1 MEPWYKTVTP
11 RREVREGRSF
21 NPDEFAI
28 ALEQVVAGTAPEDY
42 RDASKFMDRTVL
54 TRALREHSGMVL
66 RRLSGRTENSAP
78 VLTLITQFGG
88 GKTHTLTTL
97 FHLAR
102 NRDQI
107 CNREDVRE
115 LLRNAGL
122 SSLPEPRVAV
132 FVGNAWDPQ
141 PGRETPWIDI
151 ARQLAGDAGVS
162 ALGSAAATTPPGT
175 ESLARL
181 FGAAGGCVLVLFDE
195 VLNFVNRHRG
205 MADAFHAFTQNLT
218 VSMTGTECGVAV
230 ISLPRSQVE
239 MTDYDMAWQEKI
251 VKITKRVA
259 KDLIVNDEAEISEV
273 IRRRLFEDL
282 GPERTRKKIA
292 RAYADWCYERRAQLP
307 PEWTAVDT
315 AATEAKAKEYLTSR
329 FEACYPFHPATIS
342 VFQRKWQAL
351 RQYQQTRGTL
361 AMLAQWISIVSP
373 EHYRQARREPLI
385 TLGSAPL
392 HDPHFRAAILGQLG
406 EPRLVGAI
414 DADIAGE
421 QGHARALDTL
431 AGASGELSSIHLR
444 TATTVL
450 FESSG
455 GMADKAAHLPELRF
469 ALGGPGLDTTS
480 IDTATI
486 ALNEKC
492 FFLRRVGSDGYR
504 FGHQPTLK
512 KVVSDRRA
520 SLDDTEIADA
530 TEDAVKKEFE
540 HGANV
545 PLVFFPDDSSGVAD
559 SPKLAVAVLDPTD
572 VWEKGAIRERI
583 ASWAKDRGSS
593 GRLYP
598 AAIIW
603 CAKKPGRELREKVEQ
618 MLAWKRVQHE
628 ERTGSLGADFS
639 SEDRASI
646 QSSVTTSEGDVRD
659 EVWASYRYVA
669 YFDSASSDGLGVIDL
684 GAGHASSGETLCGR
698 VIAALKSQALLN
710 EQVGAGYIERSWPQP
725 FRENGAW
732 PLASLRKC
740 FLDGSLTRLIDPDEV
755 LRRKI
760 PEFVQAGDFGLASGR
775 RADGTYSRVWFRE
788 PVGSAE
794 VCFEPDVFLL
804 TKAAA
809 AVATDRAEVPEG
821 KESRGERPNDE
832 LVLQPPPSGATAQS
846 PVAETD
852 QPAVTTEAGPR
863 KAITVRGSIPPEVWN
878 RLGTKL
884 IPKLRTACND
894 LSVTIQFSGTS
905 SSDTATLTAEL
916 RQALTDLGLTS
927 VNVSTAVSTDDEP
940 I

>member
-1 MEPWYKTVTP
+1 
-11 RREVREGRSF
+11 
-21 NPDEFAI
+21 
-28 ALEQVVAGTAPEDY
+28 
-42 RDASKFMDRTVL
+42 
-54 TRALREHSGMVL
+54 MVL

-107 CNREDVRE
+107 GSREDVRE
-115 LLRNAGL
+115 LLRGAGL
-122 SSLPEPRVAV
+122 SSLPEPKVAV

-162 ALGSAAATTPPGT
+162 ALGAAAATTPPGT

-181 FGAAGGCVLVLFDE
+181 CEAAGGCVLVLFDE

-218 VSMTGTECGVAV
+218 VSMTGTKCGVAV

-282 GPERTRKKIA
+282 GPDKIRKKIA
-292 RAYADWCYERRAQLP
+292 RDYADWCYERRAQLP

-315 AATEAKAKEYLTSR
+315 ATTEAKAKEYLTAR

-361 AMLAQWISIVSP
+361 AMLAQWISGA
-373 EHYRQARREPLI
+373 YREGYQSARREPLI

-392 HDPHFRAAILGQLG
+392 NLSEFRAVVLGQLG

-414 DADIAGE
+414 DADIAGD
-421 QGHARALDTL
+421 QSHSKALD
-431 AGASGELSSIHLR
+431 AISDASGVLERIHQR
-444 TATTVL
+444 VATTIL

-455 GMADKAAHLPELRF
+455 GMTDKAAHLPELRF

-530 TEDAVKKEFE
+530 TEDVVKKEFE
-540 HGANV
+540 RGANV
-545 PLVFFPDDSSGVAD
+545 PVVFFPDDSAGVAD
-559 SPKLAVAVLDPTD
+559 SPKLTIAVLDPTD
-572 VWEKGAIRERI
+572 VWENGTLRERI

-603 CAKKPGRELREKVEQ
+603 CAKKPGRELRDKVEQ

-639 SEDRASI
+639 SEDRSSI
-646 QSSVTTSEGDVRD
+646 QASVTTSEGDVKD

-669 YFDSASSDGLGVIDL
+669 YFDSATPDGLGVIDL

-698 VIAALKSQALLN
+698 IIAAMKSQSLLN
-710 EQVGAGYIERSWPQP
+710 ETIGSSYIDRYWPP
-725 FRENGAW
+725 AFKDTGAW
-732 PLASLRKC
+732 PLSSLRQS
-740 FLDGSLTRLIDPDEV
+740 FLNGSLTRLLDPDDV
-755 LRRKI
+755 LRKKI
-760 PEFVQAGDFGLASGR
+760 PEFVRLGDFGLASGR
-775 RADGTYSRVWFRE
+775 TANGAYSRVWFGE
-788 PVGSAE
+788 SVGSEE
-794 VCFEPDVFLL
+794 VSFESDVFLL
-804 TKAAA
+804 TKATAA
-809 AVATDRAEVPEG
+809 AVANGSEAPEG
-821 KESRGERPNDE
+821 KDGVQKRPDDGF
-832 LVLQPPPSGATAQS
+832 VLQPPPGSTTTPTPVSG
-846 PVAETD
+846 TD
-852 QPAVTTEAGPR
+852 QTAVATQLGPR
-863 KAITVRGSIPPEVWN
+863 KAVTVRGSIPPEVWN

-884 IPKLRTACND
+884 IPKLRTACAD
-894 LSVTIQFSGTS
+894 LSVNIEFAGNSER
-905 SSDTATLTAEL
+905 DAAMLRAEL
-916 RQALTDLGLTS
+916 RQALADLGLAGQ
-927 VNVSTAVSTDDEP
+927 VDIVIEQDAD
-940 I
+940 